1 MVTET
6 PFAAHPE
13 GVLVKVWVVPR
24 SSRSEIKGV
33 HNGRIKVRV
42 AAPPE
47 EGRANAEVIRLLAE
61 HLETDIEL
69 IGGLASRDK
78 LFLAYGIDVEAARA
92 KHTI

>member
-1 MVTET
+1 VTET

-24 SSRSEIKGV
+24 SSRSEVKGV

-42 AAPPE
+42 AVPPE

-61 HLETDIEL
+61 HLEADVEL
-69 IGGLASRDK
+69 VGGFAGRDK
-78 LFLAYGIDVEAARA
+78 LFLARGIDVEAARA
-92 KHTI
+92 KHSL

>member
-6 PFAAHPE
+6 PFTAHPE

-24 SSRSEIKGV
+24 SSRSEIKGL

-61 HLETDIEL
+61 HLEAEVEL
-69 IGGLASRDK
+69 IGGSASRDK
-78 LFLAYGIDVEAARA
+78 LFLAHGIDVEAAWA
-92 KHTI
+92 KHAR

>member
-6 PFAAHPE
+6 PFTAHSE

-61 HLETDIEL
+61 HLEAEVEL

-78 LFLAYGIDVEAARA
+78 LFLAHGIDFEAARA
-92 KHTI
+92 KHVM